1 MPSCYL
7 PECQRRWLGGAWWP
21 AQGCP
26 ERYGEQ
32 SCCSP
37 CQVPFCRYE
46 QPRLQGEIWKGKTF
60 CHLFHLFG
68 CLISVIH
75 LKMGNLQ
82 GNPEEKARFWI
93 RVREKVKP
101 IINNYWSNTANAFK
115 KNILQ
120 GKLKDYFTFHDE
132 HILINFICVLL

>member
-1 MPSCYL
+1 
-7 PECQRRWLGGAWWP
+7 
-21 AQGCP
+21 
-26 ERYGEQ
+26 
-32 SCCSP
+32 
-37 CQVPFCRYE
+37 
-46 QPRLQGEIWKGKTF
+46 
-60 CHLFHLFG
+60 
-68 CLISVIH
+68 
-75 LKMGNLQ
+75 MGNLQ